1 MDRINFYDQMGQLDY
16 IHHCG
21 RASVLLDPLYFGS
34 GNSFHDS
41 MIYGTPTVTMPTKYL
56 KTKIVEG
63 AYKQMKIENPP
74 VVENID
80 NFALKA
86 IEIANTNSDKL
97 LELKKYYSECAEKN
111 LYNNRDALKSFQ
123 NILIKIAKKN

>member
-1 MDRINFYDQMGQLDY
+1 MGQLDY

-56 KTKIVEG
+56 RTKIVEG
-63 AYKQMKIENPP
+63 AYKQMKIVNPP
-74 VVENID
+74 VVNNID
-80 NFALKA
+80 DYVSVAV
-86 IEIANTNSDKL
+86 EIANTNSNKL
-97 LELKKYYSECAEKN
+97 LELKKYYSECAEIN
-111 LYNNRDALKSFQ
+111 LYKNKEGLKSFQ
-123 NILIKIAKKN
+123 DTLIKIAKS